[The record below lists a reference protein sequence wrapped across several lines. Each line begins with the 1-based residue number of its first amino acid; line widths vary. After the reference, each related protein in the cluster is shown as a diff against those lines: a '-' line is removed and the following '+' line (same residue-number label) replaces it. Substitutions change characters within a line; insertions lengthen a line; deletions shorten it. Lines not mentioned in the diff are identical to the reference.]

1 MAANVLSARAEKD
14 LTVDVLRGAAIFTM
28 IAANMAGEILAPEHP
43 FLFRVY
49 GSFAAPMFIL
59 LSGMMV
65 FRAAQAKDYPL
76 RHFMV
81 RGLLIVA
88 VGALID
94 LADDAFPLTTFDVL
108 YLIGVATPL
117 AFLLR
122 LHRPAVRWATVALLF
137 GLAPALQHFVGY
149 AIRPWEVPLERGLRA
164 WAWQTPTNLRHF
176 LVDGWF
182 PVFPWLGFAF
192 LGVCLGDLRWR
203 PDGRR
208 TFASRRFVIAGLAAL
223 AVGAALFWRFPG
235 ELYVRRGYSEL
246 FYPPTIGYLLV
257 AVGVIVLAFAVADR
271 RPDFAVYAPLRALGQ
286 CALFMYVVHLAVID
300 FILSPLFPE
309 SPLPRFLVVYLVTAA
324 ALIGVA
330 YGVRWLKKRWPNRP
344 YLVRFLLGG

>member
-1 MAANVLSARAEKD
+1 
-14 LTVDVLRGAAIFTM
+14 
-28 IAANMAGEILAPEHP
+28 
-43 FLFRVY
+43 
-49 GSFAAPMFIL
+49 
-59 LSGMMV
+59 
-65 FRAAQAKDYPL
+65 
-76 RHFMV
+76 
-81 RGLLIVA
+81 
-88 VGALID
+88 
-94 LADDAFPLTTFDVL
+94 
-108 YLIGVATPL
+108 
-117 AFLLR
+117 
-122 LHRPAVRWATVALLF
+122 
-137 GLAPALQHFVGY
+137 
-149 AIRPWEVPLERGLRA
+149 
-164 WAWQTPTNLRHF
+164 
-176 LVDGWF
+176 
-182 PVFPWLGFAF
+182 
-192 LGVCLGDLRWR
+192 
-203 PDGRR
+203 
-208 TFASRRFVIAGLAAL
+208 VIAGLAAL